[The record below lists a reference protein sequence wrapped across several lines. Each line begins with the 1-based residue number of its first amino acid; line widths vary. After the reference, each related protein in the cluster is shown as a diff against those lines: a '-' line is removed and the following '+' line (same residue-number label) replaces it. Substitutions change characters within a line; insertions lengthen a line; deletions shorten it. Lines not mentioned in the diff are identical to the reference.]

1 MDIFDKCYGDGG
13 YFGTF
18 RAQDD
23 YFFTRPILDPIPG
36 PKTVFNGRKCI
47 QWSINNYLGL
57 AENQE
62 LKSFAVQAA
71 QKYGTSAPMGSRMMT
86 GNTQFH
92 KQLESKLADYAEK
105 ESAVLFNYGYL
116 GVLGTISSLVG
127 KNDTI
132 VIDKLS
138 HASMLDGTFLAPGK
152 FRTFRHN
159 DMNSLESHLKR
170 INRDRKGGILIVT
183 EGVFGM
189 RGDLAD
195 LPNICAL
202 KDKYEARLFIDD
214 AHGFGVMGKNGRG
227 TASHFG
233 VQDQMDVYFG
243 TFAKAFASIG
253 GFSSGSKAVM
263 DWIRYNAR
271 TQVFAK
277 SLPMIYVEVLQKTLE
292 MVRSGD
298 QLRKKMFEN
307 AAKLKKG
314 LRELGYYVG
323 GGDSPITTV
332 YVPAGDLQIGMATIK
347 RLRELGIFITGVM
360 YPVIPK
366 GSFLF
371 RMIPTASHT
380 DEDIQ
385 NTVDAYAKVRDEL
398 KLDLESA
405 QQSMV

>member
-1 MDIFDKCYGDGG
+1 MDLFDKCYGDGG
-13 YFGTF
+13 YFGIF
-18 RAQDD
+18 RARDD

-36 PKTVFNGRKCI
+36 PKTVFNGRECI

-57 AENQE
+57 AENQK

-116 GVLGTISSLVG
+116 GVLGTISSLVER
-127 KNDTI
+127 NDTI

-159 DMNSLESHLKR
+159 DMDSLESHLKR
-170 INRDRKGGILIVT
+170 INHDRKGGILIVT

-189 RGDLAD
+189 KGDLAD

-202 KDKYEARLFIDD
+202 KEKYDARLYIDD
-214 AHGFGVMGKNGRG
+214 AHGIGVMGENGRG

-233 VQDQMDVYFG
+233 VQDKVDVYFG

-253 GFSSGSKAVM
+253 GFSAGPKAVV

-292 MVRSGD
+292 MVRGGD
-298 QLRKKMFEN
+298 HLRKKMFEN

-314 LRELGYYVG
+314 LRELGYLVG
-323 GGDSPITTV
+323 SGDSPVTPV
-332 YVPAGDLQIGMATIK
+332 YVPAGDLKIGMATIQ
-347 RLRELGIFITGVM
+347 RLRELGIFITGVT
-360 YPVIPK
+360 YPVVPK
-366 GSFLF
+366 GIMLF

-385 NTVDAYAKVRDEL
+385 TTVNAYAKVRDEL

-405 QQSMV
+405 QQDRV